1 MYDFPPL
8 VRQYGETR
16 HRRDRVRGELF
27 VAPDLRSPVRF
38 LIWMLI
44 QQWPTLLL
52 ACLLSVVE
60 WLPGSIGPYLV
71 GQIVDRGIVPG
82 DTGATLRLLAALF
95 GLVLVG
101 IIGSVGNHTLV
112 VRTWLVGLY
121 GPLKLV
127 TRKSTQLGSVLP
139 RRSPTGEVLS
149 VASSDTDE
157 FGGLTQILSEA
168 AGAVVA
174 TLVVAGLVL
183 QASVPLG
190 LFVLLAAPLIV
201 LLVAPL
207 LAPLQRREEVERG
220 RSSALTSLATDIVA
234 GLRILRGIGGER
246 TFGRNYAAQSEL
258 TRRAGVSAGIWQG
271 AVDSAGLLLSGLFLV
286 VLTWLGTHAV
296 LAGQLRIGEL
306 VSFFG
311 YAVFMVWPIQTFFTA
326 AQKWIRAVVSAR
338 KAVALLTQ
346 DPPWVD
352 SPGAAIRPLPW
363 GAPLRDERSDF
374 VARPGRLTA
383 IVSAVPDE
391 SVALADRL
399 GRYLPLDTSPVG
411 LDVDAALR
419 GRAARRARV
428 EQAARRAEVAR
439 RDRARANGRTGV
451 TLGGIDL
458 GEVPVA
464 AVRERVLVSD
474 SASVVFAGTLQSV
487 LDPHDRLTRPQA
499 EAALHTAVAEDVY
512 QALPGGWQ
520 GVIEERGRGLSGG
533 QRQRLVLA
541 RALACEPDVL
551 VLVEPTSAVDAHTEA
566 EIGVRLRRART
577 GRTTV
582 LISASPLLLHQ
593 ADDVVLLEQ
602 GRVAAVGTHEQL
614 LATSAAYRGVV
625 TRGQEAGDL
634 PGRADDAGPVD
645 GDGGGR

>member
-16 HRRDRVRGELF
+16 RRRDRTPGELF
-27 VAPDLRSPVRF
+27 AGPDLRSPVRF
-38 LIWMLI
+38 LIWLLR

-60 WLPGSIGPYLV
+60 WLPGSLGPYLI
-71 GQIVDRGIVPG
+71 GRIVDDGIVPG
-82 DTGATLRLLAALF
+82 DTGATWQLLAALF
-95 GLVLVG
+95 GLILVG
-101 IIGSVGNHTLV
+101 IAGSIGNHTVV

-127 TRKSTQLGSVLP
+127 TRKATQLGSVLP

-183 QASVPLG
+183 RASVPLG

-201 LLVAPL
+201 LLVVPL

-220 RSSALTSLATDIVA
+220 RSSELTSLATDIVA
-234 GLRILRGIGGER
+234 GLRILRGIGGEQ

-296 LAGQLRIGEL
+296 LAGRLSVGEL

-326 AQKWIRAVVSAR
+326 AQKWIRGVVSAR
-338 KAVALLTQ
+338 KAVVLLGQ
-346 DPPWVD
+346 DPPWAD
-352 SPGAAIRPLPW
+352 RSDDEAGRGELPRGAA
-363 GAPLRDERSDF
+363 LRDARSGF
-374 VARPGRLTA
+374 EARPGRLTA
-383 IVSAVPDE
+383 VVSAVPDE
-391 SVALADRL
+391 SVVLADRL
-399 GRYLPLDTSPVG
+399 GRYLPLDTSAVS
-411 LDVDAALR
+411 LDVDAGLH
-419 GRAARRARV
+419 GRAARRARAD
-428 EQAARRAEVAR
+428 QARRRAEVAA
-439 RDRARANGRTGV
+439 RDRAETNGRSGV
-451 TLGGIDL
+451 TLGGVDL
-458 GEVPVA
+458 GQVPVA

-474 SASVVFAGTLQSV
+474 SGSVVFAGTLQSV
-487 LDPHDRLTRPQA
+487 LDPHGELSRSQA
-499 EAALHTAVAEDVY
+499 EAALHAAAAEDVY
-512 QALPGGWQ
+512 EALPGGWQ

-541 RALACEPDVL
+541 RALAREPDVL
-551 VLVEPTSAVDAHTEA
+551 ILVEPTSAVDAHTEA
-566 EIGVRLRRART
+566 EIGVRLRRAR
-577 GRTTV
+577 GGATTILV
-582 LISASPLLLHQ
+582 SASPLLLHQ

-602 GRVAAVGTHEQL
+602 GRVSAVGSHEEL
-614 LATSAAYRGVV
+614 LATSPAYRRVV
-625 TRGQEAGDL
+625 TRGQAAEVR
-634 PGRADDAGPVD
+634 PHVTRE
-645 GDGGGR
+645 RR